1 MQVSGLLLDLC
12 LLLFFWLE
20 VVLVKVGSYAFPG
33 AAGSQIWSTTL
44 RKIERLGYPI
54 YPTKS
59 TRHRF
64 LLRFFEHFFLAALAL
79 SKKSRNNLRSR
90 YVPERGGCGF

>member
-12 LLLFFWLE
+12 LLPFFW
-20 VVLVKVGSYAFPG
+20 LVKVGSYAFPG
-33 AAGSQIWSTTL
+33 AAGSQIWSFWRSTTL
-44 RKIERLGYPI
+44 LKIERLGYPI

-79 SKKSRNNLRSR
+79 SKKA
-90 YVPERGGCGF
+90 ETI